1 MEYRRYATPVDT
13 NLRPM
18 STPLGEKTLAAVPA
32 PLNHLAA
39 DFDPGYECL
48 EGGPR
53 HRAAPYL
60 LAPPQER
67 LVQLGGLDAV
77 VAFRALRRT
86 KSVHDMRCE
95 LLCSSQRS
103 AVGSPCLALDAVQR
117 KIWMR
122 HGAARAQDEIFGSAI
137 PKAAAE

>member
-1 MEYRRYATPVDT
+1 MPI
-13 NLRPM
+13 
-18 STPLGEKTLAAVPA
+18 PLDSLAAN
-32 PLNHLAA
+32 L
-39 DFDPGYECL
+39 DTGRESIK
-48 EGGPR
+48 GGQG
-53 HRAAPYL
+53 HRAAHDL
-60 LAPPQER
+60 LAPPPER
-67 LVQLGGLDAV
+67 LVQFGGLDAV

-95 LLCSSQRS
+95 LFCSSQGS

-137 PKAAAE
+137 PKSAAE